1 MKTFALWV
9 VVMALAYFVMDR
21 GLNELAGCHSEAEC
35 AEVTA
40 SARVQSNTTLTT
52 K

>member
-1 MKTFALWV
+1 MKTFGLWV
-9 VVMALAYFVMDR
+9 VVMALAWFVMDS

-40 SARVQSNTTLTT
+40 SARVQSNTPTIA

>member
-21 GLNELAGCHSEAEC
+21 GLTELAGCHSEAEC

-40 SARVQSNTTLTT
+40 SARVHNEWSN
-52 K
+52 

>member
-1 MKTFALWV
+1 MKTAMLWL
-9 VVMALAYFVMDR
+9 VVMGLAYFVMDR
-21 GLNELAGCHSEAEC
+21 GLTELAGCHSEAEC

-40 SARVQSNTTLTT
+40 SARVQSNTPTIA